1 MESTISYK
9 DGNGQIIYFNSVEEL
24 DAYIN
29 ALSIVWN
36 KEAHLAEINA
46 LHEAEFERR
55 WLAAGYKTE
64 EELSRAIG
72 NPKNKFHAEAMLIDD
87 YWWDGWDA
95 IEAYGETVTEENFI
109 DPQTFVDNLEN
120 I

>member
-36 KEAHLAEINA
+36 KEAHIAEINA
-46 LHEAEFERR
+46 LHEAEFEKRV
-55 WLAAGYKTE
+55 LNAGYKQDLKEFERTLADTRSQWHE
-64 EELSRAIG
+64 EAKAI
-72 NPKNKFHAEAMLIDD
+72 NA
-87 YWWDGWDA
+87 YWLNGEITINNYA
-95 IEAYGETVTEENFI
+95 ETVTEETAQ
-109 DPQTFVDNLEN
+109 DPIVFVSS

>member
-1 MESTISYK
+1 MIFINEQGQQVEITNEEWAVIQAQATAWSKES
-9 DGNGQIIYFNSVEEL
+9 
-24 DAYIN
+24 
-29 ALSIVWN
+29 
-36 KEAHLAEINA
+36 HLAEINA

-95 IEAYGETVTEENFI
+95 IEAYGETVTEQNMI
-109 DPQTFVDNLEN
+109 DPIQFVNNLEN
-120 I
+120 GSY